1 LPIEATVRYESLAGF
16 NAIWTSAAEGA
27 DSLRQL
33 FLRMAAEPE
42 SVEAACEAQLAQPRD
57 WRALAEVLE
66 SEGKRY
72 GVPLTAPSRLE
83 TLAAGKAVAVV
94 TAQQVGYL
102 GGPFYTFLK
111 AFHCVRLAS
120 ALEARLRIPVLPVF
134 WLEGEDHDLAEV
146 ADSYYLEENGEIGHV
161 TFSPEQPLANFE
173 VGHYVVSPAVSQH
186 IDILA
191 SGIGEH
197 CDAEAR
203 SLLEECYAGRT
214 LSEGMG
220 RLLARLLGE
229 RGLFV
234 IEGGTPTLKKMAA
247 PLWARIIEVGPA
259 LHKLLY
265 GRDILLSKLGFAPLL
280 SPTPSAYLFYLT
292 GREPIRQVIGYD
304 GTLRNPDGKEGTL
317 TLNELR
323 DRVTSHPE
331 DLSPKAALRPLYQ
344 DFVLPTVAYV
354 AGQDEIAYHAQ
365 IQPFYTTLSVVAPTL
380 FPRLSVTLVDEKVM
394 RLSQK
399 VGLGLRDVLR
409 SDFDALSAQIIEAPG
424 GNSITASLQET
435 RNKLQEAM
443 TTLKE
448 SLGELDPTLQDS
460 AAVSLGKMLHLLDE
474 IEEKVRRAQKQKHA
488 VTLQRL
494 RKVFSA
500 LKPRGLLNERGL
512 STAYFLLRY
521 GKERLFAALDE
532 VPLNGKRHAI
542 VLLAN

>member
-1 LPIEATVRYESLAGF
+1 LPIEATVRYESLSGF

-33 FLRMAAEPE
+33 FLRTAAEPE

-57 WRALAEVLE
+57 WRALAKILE
-66 SEGKRY
+66 AEGKRY
-72 GVPLTAPSRLE
+72 GVPPAALSRLE
-83 TLAAGKAVAVV
+83 ALAAGKAAAVV

-120 ALEARLRIPVLPVF
+120 ALEARLRVPILPIF

-146 ADSYYLEENGEIGHV
+146 ADSYYLEESGDVGHV
-161 TFSPEQPLANFE
+161 TFPPEQPLAKFE

-186 IDILA
+186 IDVLA

-265 GRDILLSKLGFAPLL
+265 GRNILLSKLGFAPVL

-292 GREPIRQVIGYD
+292 GKEPIRQVVGYD
-304 GTLRNPDGKEGTL
+304 GTLRSPDGKEGTL
-317 TLNELR
+317 TLNELH

-354 AGQDEIAYHAQ
+354 AGPDEVAYHAQ

-380 FPRLSVTLVDEKVM
+380 FPRLSVTLVDEKTVRM
-394 RLSQK
+394 SQK
-399 VGLGLRDVLR
+399 VDLGLRDVLR
-409 SDFDALSAQIIEAPG
+409 GDFDALSARVLEDADG
-424 GNSITASLQET
+424 TSVTASLQET
-435 RNKLQEAM
+435 LDKLQEAM
-443 TTLKE
+443 TTLRE
-448 SLGELDPTLQDS
+448 SLGELDLTLQDS
-460 AAVSLGKMLHLLDE
+460 AAASLGKMLHLLDE

-500 LKPRGLLNERGL
+500 LKPRGLLNEQGL

-521 GKERLFAALDE
+521 GRERLLAALDE
-532 VPLNGKRHAI
+532 VPLDGKKHAI
-542 VLLAN
+542 VLLPN

>member
-1 LPIEATVRYESLAGF
+1 MPIEATVRYESLSGF
-16 NAIWTSAAEGA
+16 NTIWARAAEGA

-33 FLRMAAEPE
+33 FLRALAEPK

-57 WRALAEVLE
+57 WGALAEILE
-66 SEGKRY
+66 AEGKRY
-72 GVPLTAPSRLE
+72 GVPPTALSHLE
-83 TLAAGKAVAVV
+83 ALAAGKAAAVV

-102 GGPFYTFLK
+102 GGPFYTLLK
-111 AFHCVRLAS
+111 AFHCVKLAS
-120 ALEARLRIPVLPVF
+120 ALGKRLRIPILPIF

-146 ADSYYLEENGEIGHV
+146 ADSYYLEKSGEIAHV
-161 TFSPEQPLANFE
+161 AFSPEQPVANFE

-186 IDILA
+186 IDALA

-203 SLLEECYAGRT
+203 LLLEDCYAART

-220 RLLARLLGE
+220 HLLAKLLGE
-229 RGLFV
+229 HGLFV
-234 IEGGTPTLKKMAA
+234 IEGGAPALKKLAT

-259 LHKLLY
+259 LHKLLH
-265 GRDILLSKLGFAPLL
+265 GRDILLSKLGFAPML
-280 SPTPSAYLFYLT
+280 SPTPSAYPFYLI

-304 GTLRNPDGKEGTL
+304 GTLRSSNGEEKTL

-344 DFVLPTVAYV
+344 DFVLPTVGYV
-354 AGQDEIAYHAQ
+354 AGPDEVAYHAQ
-365 IQPFYTTLSVVAPTL
+365 IQPFYTTLSVVAPAL

-399 VGLGLRDVLR
+399 SGLGIRDVLQ
-409 SDFDALSAQIIEAPG
+409 SDFDALSARILEDAD
-424 GNSITASLQET
+424 NTSVAARLRET
-435 RNKLQEAM
+435 RDKVQEAM
-443 TTLKE
+443 TALRE

-494 RKVFSA
+494 RTIFTA
-500 LKPRGLLNERGL
+500 LKPRGLLNEQGL

-521 GKERLFAALDE
+521 GKERLLAALDE
-532 VPLNGKRHAI
+532 VPLEAKNHVAVSITG
-542 VLLAN
+542 